1 MSSEKLSLED
11 EAQDSLE
18 LNQIYTSCGWIKLYA
33 FKFKIKRHMSC
44 EVGMLPIPSLKWN
57 PKHWDLTNHYEVYV
71 KVSRLWEGWEEGG
84 P

>member
-1 MSSEKLSLED
+1 
-11 EAQDSLE
+11 
-18 LNQIYTSCGWIKLYA
+18 
-33 FKFKIKRHMSC
+33 MSC

-71 KVSRLWEGWEEGG
+71 KVSWLGEGGEEGG